1 MFKRHGL
8 AQVNP
13 LGEKFNPN
21 HHEALFEQ
29 VIISKTAKILKF
41 RRKTAFLLQPLEG
54 KDPGTVIAVTK
65 IGYKLH
71 ERIIRPAM
79 VGVAK

>member
-8 AQVNP
+8 AQVDP
-13 LGEKFNPN
+13 LDEKFDPN
-21 HHEALFEQ
+21 QHEALFEAPIQ
-29 VIISKTAKILKF
+29 GKT
-41 RRKTAFLLQPLEG
+41 
-54 KDPGTVIAVTK
+54 PGTVIAVTK

-71 ERIIRPAM
+71 ERIIRPAS

>member
-8 AQVNP
+8 VPVSP

-29 VIISKTAKILKF
+29 VEKFIKIQSIVHF
-41 RRKTAFLLQPLEG
+41 IYFLFLFQPIEG
-54 KDPGTVIAVTK
+54 KEPGTVIAVTK

-71 ERIIRPAM
+71 ERIVRPAM